1 MKNLGKSNKQIILL
15 TVAMIIAGGGFLV
28 MIMQGDG
35 GTSAAIATVC
45 FFGVAVVGV
54 SQLISRRL

>member
-1 MKNLGKSNKQIILL
+1 VKNLGELNKRILLL

-28 MIMQGDG
+28 MIMQGDD

-45 FFGVAVVGV
+45 FFGVAVVRV
-54 SQLISRRL
+54 SQLIFRHL